1 MSLIFPLIFLFDLI
15 ICSESERR
23 SWSLAFSPPEVTKVT
38 SSSNGSPSGS
48 PVSGEGGDSDE
59 KIYADWDCPEVE
71 IVADYS
77 AEVNNSLETNH
88 PDPVGGDTA
97 GNDYLDV
104 KSGERMKVMRKL
116 TSSGIFTAAQ
126 CSQHITT
133 AVNI

>member
-1 MSLIFPLIFLFDLI
+1 MFDLI

-38 SSSNGSPSGS
+38 SSSNGSPRGS
-48 PVSGEGGDSDE
+48 PGSGEGGVDSDE

-71 IVADYS
+71 IVSDYS
-77 AEVNNSLETNH
+77 AAEVNNSLETNH

-116 TSSGIFTAAQ
+116 TSSGILKGQAIKRTH
-126 CSQHITT
+126 SRLYKRMSNH
-133 AVNI
+133 

>member
-1 MSLIFPLIFLFDLI
+1 MI

-38 SSSNGSPSGS
+38 SSSNGSPRGS
-48 PVSGEGGDSDE
+48 PGSGEGGDSDE

-71 IVADYS
+71 IVSDYS

-88 PDPVGGDTA
+88 PDPLGGGDTA

-116 TSSGIFTAAQ
+116 TSSGISERPPIGT
-126 CSQHITT
+126 
-133 AVNI
+133 VNL

>member
-1 MSLIFPLIFLFDLI
+1 MI

-38 SSSNGSPSGS
+38 SSSNGSPRGS
-48 PVSGEGGDSDE
+48 PGSGGEGGESDE

-71 IVADYS
+71 IVSDYS

-88 PDPVGGDTA
+88 PDPPVGGDTA
-97 GNDYLDV
+97 GSNDYLDV

-116 TSSGIFTAAQ
+116 TSSGILERPPIKF
-126 CSQHITT
+126 
-133 AVNI
+133 

>member
-1 MSLIFPLIFLFDLI
+1 M
-15 ICSESERR
+15 
-23 SWSLAFSPPEVTKVT
+23 
-38 SSSNGSPSGS
+38 
-48 PVSGEGGDSDE
+48 SGEGGDSDE

-71 IVADYS
+71 IVSDYS

-116 TSSGIFTAAQ
+116 TSSGNLEGPPVKRIRTIGFAKE
-126 CSQHITT
+126 C
-133 AVNI
+133 

>member
-1 MSLIFPLIFLFDLI
+1 MI

-38 SSSNGSPSGS
+38 SSSNGSPRGS
-48 PVSGEGGDSDE
+48 PGSGGEGGESDE

-71 IVADYS
+71 IVSDYS

-88 PDPVGGDTA
+88 PDPPVGGDTA
-97 GNDYLDV
+97 GSNDYLDV

-116 TSSGIFTAAQ
+116 TSSDILGRPPIKF
-126 CSQHITT
+126 
-133 AVNI
+133 